1 MKAYVLDE
9 ISAEDIANIIRFL
22 KENTAQSTM
31 EQLFWVKFPKDLLSP
46 LQFRHTACQPH
57 AFAVEV
63 GSDWVKMEF
72 LVRSLETMKCDC
84 TAYCTNPQ
92 RDYIINF
99 ADGMLDQLAIGT

>member
-9 ISAEDIANIIRFL
+9 ISAEDIVNIIRFL

-31 EQLFWVKFPKDLLSP
+31 EQIFWVKFPKDLLSP

-84 TAYCTNPQ
+84 NAY
-92 RDYIINF
+92 
-99 ADGMLDQLAIGT
+99 

>member
-9 ISAEDIANIIRFL
+9 ISAEDIVNIIRFL

-31 EQLFWVKFPKDLLSP
+31 EQIFWVKFPEDLLSP

-63 GSDWVKMEF
+63 GPDWVKLEF

-84 TAYCTNPQ
+84 TAYCTNLQ

-99 ADGMLDQLAIGT
+99 ADGMLDQLNIGT

>member
-9 ISAEDIANIIRFL
+9 ISAEDIVNIIRFL

-57 AFAVEV
+57 AFAAAI

>member
-9 ISAEDIANIIRFL
+9 ISAEDIVNIIRFL

-31 EQLFWVKFPKDLLSP
+31 EQIFWVKFPEDLLSP

-63 GSDWVKMEF
+63 GSDLVKMEF

-84 TAYCTNPQ
+84 TAYCTNTQ